1 MTDSNQIVQQG
12 VLSAS
17 ERRQKMASALSAYA
31 RMLTFE
37 NRSRRNLYRLAGLA
51 PRTRDKVFSILI
63 LVCFVLTFIIP
74 MIASTVY
81 YVFIASPRYAS
92 EVRFVLR
99 SSAPM
104 LSRDRYS
111 SSTVEPKAKIVQ
123 DTAVLLNYI
132 DSPAMVQDLEKNVSL
147 KDYFA
152 SEDIDRLS
160 RLKADAN
167 QDEVLKY
174 WRKHYTASVNPKS
187 GIVELEVAGYTA
199 QQARDLLEFVLR
211 LSEQQVN
218 RLSSGMWDNLL
229 RATQQDVDSATK
241 EVGDLRGKLRDI
253 QNSSGIFDLDMSAER
268 LSTVLTGV
276 EANIADLES
285 RRNALTQTIGQ
296 GAPQLSEIE
305 RRLDG
310 LKAEAG
316 RLRDSAA
323 SAQKDSLSGNAT
335 AFENAQL
342 NLKLG
347 EDKLK
352 SAITD
357 LEKVKLV
364 SSLQLVYVDNFTQ
377 PTLPDFPKYPKT
389 WLNLLFALLIFGSV
403 AAITCGIIALM
414 RKKLD

>member
-1 MTDSNQIVQQG
+1 MLRADFHHPNDSKHGLLRFYRKPAIRVRGALRTSFLRSNVEPGPLLQFHRRAKSKDRAG
-12 VLSAS
+12 HCRSA
-17 ERRQKMASALSAYA
+17 E
-31 RMLTFE
+31 
-37 NRSRRNLYRLAGLA
+37 LYRQPRHGAG
-51 PRTRDKVFSILI
+51 
-63 LVCFVLTFIIP
+63 
-74 MIASTVY
+74 
-81 YVFIASPRYAS
+81 
-92 EVRFVLR
+92 
-99 SSAPM
+99 
-104 LSRDRYS
+104 SR
-111 SSTVEPKAKIVQ
+111 
-123 DTAVLLNYI
+123 
-132 DSPAMVQDLEKNVSL
+132 KNVSL

-199 QQARDLLEFVLR
+199 QQARHLLELVLR

-218 RLSSGMWDNLL
+218 RLSSGMWDDLL

-253 QNSSGIFDLDMSAER
+253 QNSSGIFDLDMSAGR

-285 RRNALTQTIGQ
+285 RRNALTKTIGQ

-377 PTLPDFPKYPKT
+377 PTLPDFPKYPKLA
-389 WLNLLFALLIFGSV
+389 LNLFLALLIFGLIAV
-403 AAITCGIIALM
+403 VTCGFVALM
-414 RKKLD
+414 RKNWINGPLTPRTKP

>member
-12 VLSAS
+12 ALSAS

-132 DSPAMVQDLEKNVSL
+132 DSPAMVQDLEKYVSL

-160 RLKADAN
+160 RLKAEAN

-199 QQARDLLEFVLR
+199 QQARDLLGLVLH

-218 RLSSGMWDNLL
+218 RLSSGMWDDLL

-241 EVGDLRGKLRDI
+241 EVADLRGKLRDI

-285 RRNALTQTIGQ
+285 RRNALIQTIGQ
-296 GAPQLSEIE
+296 GSPQLSEIE

-310 LKAEAG
+310 LKAEAA

-377 PTLPDFPKYPKT
+377 PTFPDVPKYPKVA
-389 WLNLLFALLIFGSV
+389 LNLFLALLIF
-403 AAITCGIIALM
+403 AAIAMFACGMLVLA

>member
-12 VLSAS
+12 ALSPS

-63 LVCFVLTFIIP
+63 LVCFVVTFIIP

-167 QDEVLKY
+167 QDDVLKY

-187 GIVELEVAGYTA
+187 GIVELEVASYTPH
-199 QQARDLLEFVLR
+199 QARDLLELVLR

-218 RLSSGMWDNLL
+218 RLSSGMWDDLL
-229 RATQQDVDSATK
+229 RATQQDVDNATQ

-276 EANIADLES
+276 EASIADLES
-285 RRNALTQTIGQ
+285 RRNALIQTIGQ

-310 LKAEAG
+310 LKAEAA

-377 PTLPDFPKYPKT
+377 PTLPDFPKYPKLT
-389 WLNLLFALLIFGSV
+389 LNLFFALLIFGSI
-403 AAITCGIIALM
+403 AAMTCGIVALM

>member
-1 MTDSNQIVQQG
+1 MTDNNHIVQQG
-12 VLSAS
+12 TLSAS
-17 ERRQKMASALSAYA
+17 DRRQKMASALSAYA

-63 LVCFVLTFIIP
+63 VICFVLTFVVP
-74 MIASTVY
+74 MAASTAY
-81 YVFIASPRYAS
+81 YVFFASQRYAS

-147 KDYFA
+147 KEYYGRD
-152 SEDIDRLS
+152 DIDRLS

-167 QDEVLKY
+167 QDDVLKY

-187 GIVELEVAGYTA
+187 GIVELEVTGYTG
-199 QQARDLLEFVLR
+199 QQANDLLKLVLH

-218 RLSSGMWDNLL
+218 KLSSGMWDELL
-229 RATQQDVDSATK
+229 RTTQKDVDDAMR
-241 EVGDLRGKLRDI
+241 EVSDLRAKLRDI
-253 QNSSGIFDLDMSAER
+253 QNESGVFDLDLSAQR
-268 LSTVLTGV
+268 LSTLLTGV
-276 EANIADLES
+276 ETKIADLES
-285 RRNALTQTIGQ
+285 RRSAMMQTVGQ
-296 GAPQLSEIE
+296 GSPRLSEME
-305 RRLDG
+305 RQLDG
-310 LKAEAG
+310 LKAEAT
-316 RLRDSAA
+316 RLKASAA
-323 SAQKDSLSGNAT
+323 GNQEGSLSGYAT

-352 SAITD
+352 SAITE

-364 SSLQLVYVDNFTQ
+364 SSLQLVYVDNFTE
-377 PTLPDFPKYPKT
+377 PTLPDSPKYPKVA
-389 WLNLLFALLIFGSV
+389 LSMFLALLIFGSI
-403 AAITCGIIALM
+403 AAVTCGLLVLL

>member
-1 MTDSNQIVQQG
+1 MTDSNQIVHQG
-12 VLSAS
+12 ALSAT
-17 ERRQKMASALSAYA
+17 ERRQKTASALSAYA

-63 LVCFVLTFIIP
+63 LVCFVFTFIIP
-74 MIASTVY
+74 MVASTVY

-132 DSPAMVQDLEKNVSL
+132 DSPAMVQDLENKISVKN
-147 KDYFA
+147 YFG
-152 SEDIDRLS
+152 SDEIDRLS
-160 RLKADAN
+160 RLAAGAN
-167 QDEVLKY
+167 QDDILKY

-187 GIVELEVAGYTA
+187 GIVELEVTGYTA
-199 QQARDLLEFVLR
+199 EKARDLLQLVLR

-218 RLSSGMWDNLL
+218 KLSSGMWDDLL
-229 RATQQDVDSATK
+229 RGTQQDVDDAMR

-253 QNSSGIFDLDMSAER
+253 QNASGIFDLDLSAQR
-268 LSTVLTGV
+268 LSAVLTGV

-285 RRNALTQTIGQ
+285 RRSALIQTVGR
-296 GAPQLSEIE
+296 GSPQLSEIE

-310 LKAEAG
+310 LKGEAE

-323 SAQKDSLSGNAT
+323 GGQKDSLSGYAS

-352 SAITD
+352 SAILD

-377 PTLPDFPKYPKT
+377 PTLPDFPKYP
-389 WLNLLFALLIFGSV
+389 NLALKIFFAFLIFGSV
-403 AAITCGIIALM
+403 ATVVCGILVSI

>member
-1 MTDSNQIVQQG
+1 MTDNNQIVQQG
-12 VLSAS
+12 VLPPA

-51 PRTRDKVFSILI
+51 PHTRDKVFSIL
-63 LVCFVLTFIIP
+63 LLFCFALTFVLP
-74 MIASTVY
+74 MVASSVY
-81 YVFIASPRYAS
+81 YIFIASPRYAS

-104 LSRDRYS
+104 LSRDRYA
-111 SSTVEPKAKIVQ
+111 SSTIEPKAKIVQ

-132 DSPAMVQDLEKNVSL
+132 DSPAMIQDLEKNISL
-147 KDYFA
+147 KDFFGR
-152 SEDIDRLS
+152 DGIDRLS
-160 RLKADAN
+160 RLKSDAN
-167 QDEVLKY
+167 QDDVLKY
-174 WRKHYTASVNPKS
+174 WRKHYTVSVNPKS
-187 GIVELEVAGYTA
+187 GIVELEVSGYTP
-199 QQARDLLEFVLR
+199 QQARDLLQLVLH

-218 RLSSGMWDNLL
+218 KLSSGMWDDLL
-229 RATQQDVDSATK
+229 RTTQQDVDRSMR
-241 EVGDLRGKLRDI
+241 EVGEFRGKLRDI
-253 QNSSGIFDLDMSAER
+253 QNATGVFDIDLSAER

-285 RRNALTQTIGQ
+285 RRTALMQTVGR

-305 RRLDG
+305 RRLKG
-310 LKAEAG
+310 LEAQAKE
-316 RLRDSAA
+316 LRESATGG
-323 SAQKDSLSGNAT
+323 QKDSLSGYAT

-377 PTLPDFPKYPKT
+377 PTLPDYPKYPK
-389 WLNLLFALLIFGSV
+389 LAVNLFLALLIFGSV
-403 AAITCGIIALM
+403 AAATCGAIALM
-414 RKKLD
+414 RNKLD

>member
-1 MTDSNQIVQQG
+1 MADNNQIVQRG
-12 VLSAS
+12 ALSPA

-51 PRTRDKVFSILI
+51 PRTRDKVFTILS
-63 LVCFVLTFIIP
+63 LACFVLAFILP
-74 MIASTVY
+74 MTASSVY
-81 YVFIASPRYAS
+81 YVFMASPRYAS

-104 LSRDRYS
+104 LSRDRYA

-147 KDYFA
+147 KELFGRD
-152 SEDIDRLS
+152 DIDRLS
-160 RLKADAN
+160 RLKSDAN
-167 QDEVLKY
+167 QDDILKY

-187 GIVELEVAGYTA
+187 GIVELEVTAYTPEH
-199 QQARDLLEFVLR
+199 ARDLLQLVLH

-218 RLSSGMWDNLL
+218 KLSSGMWDDLL
-229 RATQQDVDSATK
+229 RTTQQDVDNSMG
-241 EVGDLRGKLRDI
+241 EVGELRGNLRDI
-253 QNSSGIFDLDMSAER
+253 QNATGVFDIDLSAER

-285 RRNALTQTIGQ
+285 RRTALMQTVGQ

-305 RRLDG
+305 RRLQG
-310 LKAEAG
+310 LEVQAKE
-316 RLRDSAA
+316 LRESATGG
-323 SAQKDSLSGNAT
+323 QKNSLSGYAT
-335 AFENAQL
+335 AFESAQL
-342 NLKLG
+342 DLKLG

-352 SAITD
+352 SAIAD

-377 PTLPDFPKYPKT
+377 PTLPDYPKYPK
-389 WLNLLFALLIFGSV
+389 LAVNLFFALLIFGSI
-403 AAITCGIIALM
+403 AAASCGIVELT
-414 RKKLD
+414 RKRLD

>member
-1 MTDSNQIVQQG
+1 
-12 VLSAS
+12 
-17 ERRQKMASALSAYA
+17 MASALSAYA

-63 LVCFVLTFIIP
+63 LVSFAMTFVLP
-74 MIASTVY
+74 MIASVAY
-81 YVFIASPRYAS
+81 YAFVASPRYAS

-132 DSPAMVQDLEKNVSL
+132 DSPAMVQDLEKNISL
-147 KDYFA
+147 KEHYGRD
-152 SEDIDRLS
+152 DIDVLS

-167 QDEVLKY
+167 QDDVLKY
-174 WRKHYTASVNPKS
+174 WRKHYSASVNPKS
-187 GIVELEVAGYTA
+187 GIVELEVTGYTA
-199 QQARDLLEFVLR
+199 EQARELLQLVLR

-218 RLSSGMWDNLL
+218 KLSSGMWDDLL
-229 RATQQDVDSATK
+229 RTTQQDVDDAMR

-253 QNSSGIFDLDMSAER
+253 QNATGVFDLDLSAER

-285 RRNALTQTIGQ
+285 RRSALLQTVGK
-296 GAPQLSEIE
+296 GSPQLSELE

-310 LKAEAG
+310 LKTEAD

-323 SAQKDSLSGNAT
+323 GGQKDTLSGYAT

-347 EDKLK
+347 EDRLK

-377 PTLPDFPKYPKT
+377 PTLPDFPKYPKIM
-389 WLNLLFALLIFGSV
+389 LNLFFATLIFGSV
-403 AAITCGIIALM
+403 AAVACGLLALF
-414 RKKLD
+414 RKKMD

>member
-12 VLSAS
+12 ALSAS

-152 SEDIDRLS
+152 SDDIDRLS
-160 RLKADAN
+160 RLKANAN

-174 WRKHYTASVNPKS
+174 WRKHHAAAVNPKS
-187 GIVELEVAGYTA
+187 GIVALEVSGYTA
-199 QQARDLLEFVLR
+199 EQARTLLQLVLS
-211 LSEQQVN
+211 LSERQVN
-218 RLSSGMWDNLL
+218 KLSSGMWDDLL
-229 RATQQDVDSATK
+229 RTTQLDVDNAK
-241 EVGDLRGKLRDI
+241 REVAELRGKMRDL
-253 QNSSGIFDLDMSAER
+253 QNSSGVFDLDLSAQR

-276 EANIADLES
+276 EVNIADLES
-285 RRNALTQTIGQ
+285 RRTALVQTVGPSS
-296 GAPQLSEIE
+296 PQLSEIE

-310 LKAEAG
+310 LQAEAK
-316 RLRDSAA
+316 RLRDSTAGE
-323 SAQKDSLSGNAT
+323 QKDSLSGYAT
-335 AFENAQL
+335 AFENA
-342 NLKLG
+342 NLDMRLG
-347 EDKLK
+347 ESKLR
-352 SAITD
+352 SAISD

-364 SSLQLVYVDNFTQ
+364 SSLQLVYVDNFTE
-377 PTLPDFPKYPKT
+377 PTLPDFPKYPKVA
-389 WLNLLFALLIFGSV
+389 LKLFFCLLIFGAV
-403 AAITCGIIALM
+403 AAATCGFVAIM